1 MLEQNWKS
9 LIHFSASADNHFDPH
24 KYSKLCG
31 GGTWRRGGWHRWR
44 GAQGRGQQRCSTA
57 GKPKQGWEA
66 GHRQALYVTYIAAR
80 GTNFLASKR
89 HRQKAITQ
97 VFLFALVIFR
107 DSIQFTFSILI
118 FLF

>member
-44 GAQGRGQQRCSTA
+44 GQASTGLSCLNVAPVHFASEEVLAELRLLCELPLAQ
-57 GKPKQGWEA
+57 
-66 GHRQALYVTYIAAR
+66 QAAP
-80 GTNFLASKR
+80 FL
-89 HRQKAITQ
+89 
-97 VFLFALVIFR
+97 R
-107 DSIQFTFSILI
+107 DAVQLD
-118 FLF
+118 

>member
-1 MLEQNWKS
+1 MAAWRL
-9 LIHFSASADNHFDPH
+9 ASMA
-24 KYSKLCG
+24 
-31 GGTWRRGGWHRWR
+31 RRT
-44 GAQGRGQQRCSTA
+44 GARAATVLHSREAEARLG
-57 GKPKQGWEA
+57 EA

-118 FLF
+118 FLFSRKKHTHIKY